1 MMAGPLVLEATALP
15 TVPHEAI
22 LVVQLVV
29 LELKSCYHLQNWG
42 SKQIPTDVAMWQ
54 AQFAFYINLVEA

>member
-1 MMAGPLVLEATALP
+1 MFLLKVNEAGPLVLEATALP

-29 LELKSCYHLQNWG
+29 LELKSCYHLQN
-42 SKQIPTDVAMWQ
+42 
-54 AQFAFYINLVEA
+54 